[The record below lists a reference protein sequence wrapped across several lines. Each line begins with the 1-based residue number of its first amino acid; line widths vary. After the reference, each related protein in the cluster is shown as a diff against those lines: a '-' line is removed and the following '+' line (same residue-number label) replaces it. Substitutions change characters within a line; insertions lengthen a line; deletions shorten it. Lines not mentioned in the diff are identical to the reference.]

1 MKLIIFGATGRV
13 GSQLVSKALSQGH
26 TVTAFVRDPQK
37 LKTISNSNLRFVVG
51 NVMNP
56 GDVEKAM
63 EGHDAVLVAL
73 GSGRKGN
80 IRSEGT
86 NNVLKAMERT
96 GVKRLVCQTTLGA
109 GDSKGNLNFFW
120 KYIMFGWFLKE
131 AYEDHQKQEAYIMKS
146 PLQWTIMR
154 PGAFT
159 EGPVTGKYLHGF
171 SPNAKDTRLKISIA
185 DVAHFM
191 LNQLQSDQY
200 IKKTPGL
207 SY

>member
-13 GSQLVSKALSQGH
+13 GSQLVSQALSQGH

-37 LKTISNSNLRFVVG
+37 LKTISDSNLRFVVG

-120 KYIMFGWFLKE
+120 K
-131 AYEDHQKQEAYIMKS
+131 
-146 PLQWTIMR
+146 
-154 PGAFT
+154 
-159 EGPVTGKYLHGF
+159 
-171 SPNAKDTRLKISIA
+171 
-185 DVAHFM
+185 
-191 LNQLQSDQY
+191 
-200 IKKTPGL
+200 
-207 SY
+207 